1 MWLASHSS
9 TRVASLDYDHLLSHF
24 GVLRIDTRLAM
35 RDLTFLHSVFAGRVD
50 SMSILSMF
58 SLAVP
63 ARTTR
68 SRCILH
74 CPTPR
79 VDTIKNGF
87 LCRLPR
93 RINELY
99 SSVPGADLFSAR
111 FTFKKMWDKILPC
124 GNVILVYLL
133 SYVYQI
139 PYQLV
144 LTCTWN
150 KSQDTIEDSYNI
162 FNIYSF
168 FCNFYIL
175 QLL

>member
-1 MWLASHSS
+1 MWLALHSS
-9 TRVASLDYDHLLSHF
+9 VQAPSLDYEYLLSRY

-35 RDLTFLHSVFAGRVD
+35 RDLTFLHSVFAGRIN
-50 SMSILSMF
+50 SMDVLSMF

-93 RINELY
+93 RVNELY
-99 SSVPGADLFSAR
+99 SSVPGVDLFGAR
-111 FTFKKMWDKILPC
+111 ALNAFPL
-124 GNVILVYLL
+124 GNA
-133 SYVYQI
+133 
-139 PYQLV
+139 
-144 LTCTWN
+144 
-150 KSQDTIEDSYNI
+150 
-162 FNIYSF
+162 F
-168 FCNFYIL
+168 
-175 QLL
+175 